1 MIPAKFFNG
10 KTSKSREAEVMILG
24 SYLVIREL
32 ETKNEVNVEL
42 TKLDIGHQ
50 ADFVVLCD
58 AEIEI
63 HIGKDDFKKLG
74 LKLGFFGKDQKPIIQ
89 GVMIALG
96 ILMLLYYF
104 YNPLMGHL
112 ASIIPDSI
120 FDSTSKQLIEH
131 YRPLHC
137 INNQQAKSLEDVFSR
152 LGKNYSGHKVF
163 VIKSSMVNAFVMPGN
178 LIVIHDELLKVAPS
192 PEAVAGIISHEL
204 AHIEGKHVKIALIK
218 HYFMETIS
226 AFIMDQNVATGI
238 IKQITTGLFTQ
249 EEERK
254 ADLIAATNLKD
265 QHISPKGMVSFFE
278 QLEKNEPSFLK
289 FLSFTH
295 PNYPD
300 RIKVFSGVYD
310 SYPVLSESAWKTLKA
325 GCQ

>member
-1 MIPAKFFNG
+1 
-10 KTSKSREAEVMILG
+10 MILG
-24 SYLVIREL
+24 SYLVIKEV
-32 ETKNEVNVEL
+32 ETKSEFNVEV
-42 TKLDIGHQ
+42 TSLDIVDQ
-50 ADFVVLCD
+50 TEFVVLSHGD
-58 AEIEI
+58 IEI
-63 HIGKDDFKKLG
+63 HIEKDDFKKLG
-74 LKLGFFGKDQKPIIQ
+74 LKQGFFGKDQKPIMQ
-89 GVMIALG
+89 GVMIACG
-96 ILMLLYYF
+96 VLMLLYYF
-104 YNPLMGHL
+104 YNPLMAHV
-112 ASIIPDSI
+112 ASIVPDSI

-137 INNQQAKSLEDVFSR
+137 INNDQEKNLEDVFAR
-152 LGKNYSGHKVF
+152 LGKNYSAHRVF

-192 PEAVAGIISHEL
+192 PEAIAGIISHEL
-204 AHIEGKHVKIALIK
+204 AHIEGEHVKIALIK

-226 AFIMDQNVATGI
+226 AFIMNQNVATGI

-254 ADLIAATNLKD
+254 ADLIAASNLKG

-300 RIKVFSGVYD
+300 RIKVFSEVYD
-310 SYPVLSESAWKTLKA
+310 SYPVLSESAWKTLNA
-325 GCQ
+325 GCN